1 MCVPFI
7 IIVIVSQQSFYY
19 MGFSG
24 AVIIFETKIK
34 ILLMHHYPFFKDIVH
49 VLISTFPLSYVLVKF

>member
-1 MCVPFI
+1 
-7 IIVIVSQQSFYY
+7 

-49 VLISTFPLSYVLVKF
+49 VLIPTFPLSYVLVKF

>member
-1 MCVPFI
+1 
-7 IIVIVSQQSFYY
+7 

-24 AVIIFETKIK
+24 AVIMFETKIK

-49 VLISTFPLSYVLVKF
+49 VLIPTFPLSYVLVKFWKDIMHALNDEKNSDRT